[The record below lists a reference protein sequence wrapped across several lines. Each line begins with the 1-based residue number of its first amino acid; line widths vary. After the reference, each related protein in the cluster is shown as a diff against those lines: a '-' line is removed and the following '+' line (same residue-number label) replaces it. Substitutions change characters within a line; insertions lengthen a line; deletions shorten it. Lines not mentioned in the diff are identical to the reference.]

1 MSVLPAD
8 ASIGCVA
15 LRVANLERSLSFY
28 RDHLGLVPTSTGQD
42 TVQLSTRGGSALLAL
57 TAIPNTRNRP
67 QGAVGL
73 YHFALLFPTRRELGK
88 VLLHLFEAR
97 WAFHGFADHGVSEA
111 AYLSDPDGNGIE
123 LYADRPATDWPRI
136 DGNIAMT
143 TFALNVNSLI
153 RAVDGEEWNGAHPRT
168 RVGHLHLHVTDLERA
183 ERFYREV
190 IGFEVT
196 NRSYPGAVFLAAG
209 GYHHHLGL
217 NTWLRDQPRAQD
229 VAGLLSYE
237 LLVPNEQERAG
248 LLARARDH
256 EVAVEPRGETHALAD
271 PDGNLVLVRG

>member
-1 MSVLPAD
+1 MSLLPAD
-8 ASIGCVA
+8 ASIGRIA
-15 LRVANLERSLSFY
+15 LRVADLERALSFY
-28 RDHLGLVPTSTGQD
+28 RDQLGLVAVTTAPD
-42 TVQLSTRGGSALLAL
+42 TVQLNTSGGSPLLAL
-57 TAIPNTRNRP
+57 TAMPNTRNRP

-73 YHFALLFPTRRELGK
+73 YHVALLFPSRRELGK

-97 WAFHGFADHGVSEA
+97 WAFHGFADHAVSEA

-123 LYADRPATDWPRI
+123 LYSDRPSADWPRV
-136 DGNIAMT
+136 DGTIAMT

-153 RAVDGEEWNGAHPRT
+153 RAVDGEEWNGAHART

-196 NRSYPGAVFLAAG
+196 NRSYPGAVFLAVG

-217 NTWLRDQPRAQD
+217 NTWLRDNARAQD

-237 LLVPNEQERAG
+237 LVVQNERERDA
-248 LLARARDH
+248 LLSRARAQDI
-256 EVAVEPRGETHALAD
+256 AVEQHGDSFSLFD
-271 PDGNLVLVRG
+271 PDGNRIIVRG